1 MQVVHSEV
9 ARRIAV
15 ARLYR
20 ELECLDLTER
30 GEVDPLPVVDHFA
43 LLIAIVDE
51 WYLDL
56 VAIVSRDGH
65 DKEATLL
72 KGGTTE
78 VLVALGSKALDPGR
92 IRQIDTLELHLTVAT
107 RHNRDDGIVRAP
119 LRIIART
126 ISHDILLGLTFQL
139 LTTTDDIVVL
149 LRRKVARVGRVGTSC

>member
-1 MQVVHSEV
+1 MQVVHSKV

-15 ARLYR
+15 ARQDG
-20 ELECLDLTER
+20 ELERLDLAER

-51 WYLDL
+51 WYLNL
-56 VAIVSRDGH
+56 LTIVSRDGH

-92 IRQIDTLELHLTVAT
+92 VRQIDTLELSLAVAI
-107 RHNRDDGIVRAP
+107 RHDRDDRVVGTPCRIVTWAV
-119 LRIIART
+119 
-126 ISHDILLGLTFQL
+126 SHGILLGLTLQL
-139 LTTTDDIVVL
+139 LTTTDDVVVL
-149 LRRKVARVGRVGTSC
+149 LRQVARVGRISTSC